1 MPIASVG
8 TVKGYRGYIARRLS
22 EQESLL
28 AMFRHLEG
36 RISRYLSPLRDALQ
50 DFEDDNLRQ
59 LGFYEKLSEGQS
71 IKEVFEDLKPRLS
84 VGENV
89 KMIISESLS
98 ELSLGYK
105 DEVIAKIREV
115 GDSLEKIL
123 KEERESLSKN
133 ERVASSVTVAAVL
146 GIFILLV

>member
-1 MPIASVG
+1 MLIASVG

-98 ELSLGYK
+98 GLSLGYK

>member
-1 MPIASVG
+1 MLIASVG